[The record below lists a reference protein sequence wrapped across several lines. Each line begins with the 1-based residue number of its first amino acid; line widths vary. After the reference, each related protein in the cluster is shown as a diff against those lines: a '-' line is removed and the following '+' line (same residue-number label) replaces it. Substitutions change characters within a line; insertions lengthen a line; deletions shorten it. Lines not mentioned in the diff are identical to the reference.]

1 MKIRRL
7 VLIVGL
13 LIAVAAFA
21 SWLLISRWE
30 HSQSF
35 KSLPK
40 LVAAMQTYS
49 HDQVSHGRPLPSSVT
64 LQDLLGGGYISAAEV
79 RDLGG
84 GDVTFYP
91 TVSES
96 GPQAILV
103 RVRMP
108 DGSQTVALSDGS
120 VQSVS
125 R

>member
-1 MKIRRL
+1 MKIHRL
-7 VLIVGL
+7 ILVASL

-21 SWLLISRWE
+21 SWLLVSRWD

-84 GDVTFYP
+84 ADVTFYP
-91 TVSES
+91 TVNDSDPE
-96 GPQAILV
+96 AVVV
-103 RVRMP
+103 RVRMA
-108 DGSQTVALSDGS
+108 DGS
-120 VQSVS
+120 
-125 R
+125 